1 MQPVFSVIVP
11 AYNEEDYLPA
21 TLAAIGNASQ
31 RLGEPVE
38 VIVADNL
45 STDHTREV
53 AEDLG
58 ARVIAVPVKCI
69 SAVRNQAANAATG
82 KYLVFQD
89 ADNRMSAD
97 LLLEIKHVMDTG
109 RYVGGGIV
117 NARYDRDSI
126 GLRMTHGLV
135 KLGLALSGVAMFLFY
150 TTPAHFRAIRGFDER
165 LLSTEDHDFARRLR
179 RYGKTVGLRYMNLR
193 KGELLLSARKFDE
206 YGDWAVLRRP
216 AIFLKAC
223 LNNPAAAY
231 ELWYKPRRERPAG
244 TEG

>member
-1 MQPVFSVIVP
+1 MQPVFSIIVP

-21 TLAAIGNASQ
+21 TLAAIDSAAR

-45 STDHTREV
+45 STDRTREV
-53 AEDLG
+53 AEAHG
-58 ARVIAVPVKCI
+58 ARVISVPVKCI
-69 SAVRNQAANAATG
+69 SAVRNRAAEIATG
-82 KYLVFQD
+82 KYWVFQD
-89 ADNRMSAD
+89 ADNRMSPD
-97 LLLEIKHVMDTG
+97 LLSEIQCVMDSG
-109 RYVGGGIV
+109 RYVGGGVV
-117 NARYDRDSI
+117 NARYDRDST

-150 TTPAHFRAIRGFDER
+150 TTPGHFHAIGGFDER

-179 RYGKTVGLRYMNLR
+179 RYGKRLGLRYMNLR
-193 KGELLLSARKFDE
+193 KGELLLSSRKFDE

-216 AIFLKAC
+216 VIFLKAC
-223 LNNPAAAY
+223 LNSPSAAY
-231 ELWYKPRRERPAG
+231 ELWYKPRRERAAE

>member
-1 MQPVFSVIVP
+1 MQPLFSIIVP
-11 AYNEEDYLPA
+11 AYNEEAFLPA
-21 TLAAIGNASQ
+21 TLAAIYDAAR
-31 RLGEPVE
+31 RLGEPIE

-45 STDHTREV
+45 STDRTREV
-53 AEDLG
+53 AKAHG
-58 ARVIAVPVKCI
+58 ARVIPVPVKCI
-69 SAVRNQAANAATG
+69 SAVRNRAAEDATG

-97 LLLEIKHVMDTG
+97 LLIEIKQVLDTG

-150 TTPAHFRAIRGFDER
+150 TTPEHFRAVGGFDER

-179 RYGKTVGLRYMNLR
+179 RYGKESGLRYMNLR
-193 KGELLLSARKFDE
+193 KGELLLSSRKFDE

-216 AIFLKAC
+216 VIFLKAC
-223 LNNPAAAY
+223 FNNPSAAH
-231 ELWYKPRRERPAG
+231 ELWYKPRRERAADTKG
-244 TEG
+244 